1 MYNDLTILTND
12 FKWTPMQKQKG
23 RAPSPRHS
31 MTINLYK
38 NQLILMGGE
47 LQFNP
52 TKKRRDFTNEVYTFD
67 LQKKEWK
74 MLCVDV
80 RL

>member
-1 MYNDLTILTND
+1 
-12 FKWTPMQKQKG
+12 
-23 RAPSPRHS
+23 
-31 MTINLYK
+31 
-38 NQLILMGGE
+38 MGGE

-52 TKKRRDFTNEVYTFD
+52 TEKRRDFTNEVYTFD

-74 MLCVDV
+74 MLCADV